1 MTTLGQIESVWRY
14 PVKSMR
20 GQKLAQAYLAFSG
33 LYGDRVYALKS
44 SAAPAGFPYHTGREQ
59 EEMILYTPEFTD
71 TAAAAEP
78 INLEAADGIPPGITP
93 LFADRKSFAI
103 SVKSPDG
110 AVFDIDDPALLADL
124 KQRLG
129 GDEAITLLYS
139 ERAFTDCRPISM
151 FSLQTV
157 SQLSTEIDAAID
169 ARQFRANLYADFA
182 DGAGFAENELVGRQ
196 IRIGDKAI
204 LAILEMDPRCKM
216 ITLDPD
222 TAEQKP
228 KVLRQIAEAHGGK
241 AGLYAAVLVEGI
253 VKPGDEIALLS

>member
-1 MTTLGQIESVWRY
+1 MTMLGQIESVWRY

-20 GQKLAQAYLAFSG
+20 GQKLDHAFLSFSG
-33 LYGDRVYALKS
+33 VYGDRVHALKS

-71 TAAAAEP
+71 ARAMSEP
-78 INLEAADGIPPGITP
+78 INLEAADNIPPGITP

-103 SVKSPDG
+103 QVKTPDG
-110 AVFDIDDPALLADL
+110 KIFDIDDPALITDM
-124 KQRLG
+124 KERLG
-129 GDEAITLLYS
+129 GNETISLLYS

-157 SQLSTEIDAAID
+157 KQLSDEIDDDID
-169 ARQFRANLYADFA
+169 ARQFRANLYADFLSS
-182 DGAGFAENELVGRQ
+182 AGFAENELVGKPLK
-196 IRIGDKAI
+196 IGDKAVI
-204 LAILEMDPRCKM
+204 AVLEMDPRCKM

-228 KVLRQIAEAHGGK
+228 KVLRQIASAHDGK
-241 AGLYAAVLVEGI
+241 AGLYAAVLVEGM
-253 VKPGDEIALLS
+253 VKPGDSITLLN